1 VVFPVTPAQATDVA
15 QALDLPYPI
24 YADEDRALFSAYET
38 RFAAGAPIPAW
49 IVGDADGT
57 IRFLWRGTEGP
68 AWTDYPE
75 GAEILEVLRGLPPA

>member
-1 VVFPVTPAQATDVA
+1 MVFPVTLRQATDVVE
-15 QALDLPYPI
+15 ALDLPYPI